1 MYLST
6 ATSTFFN
13 YYTPEETV
21 DLLKEAG
28 FTALDFSFFKENTYV
43 EGLEDKF
50 LSLRRYAEDKG
61 MVFNQAHAPFASSC
75 GVPERDEAIFQ
86 NIVRSMK
93 YASLLGVPR
102 IVVHPVQ
109 HLVYADPG
117 VPEKLFELNVDFYT
131 RLKPYCE
138 EYGIRVALENMW
150 QDKYLVGRGESNILH
165 STCSRPEEFNRY
177 LDALDPGW
185 FTACLDL
192 GHAMLVHEDVGDFI
206 RALGHDRLTALHVHD
221 TNGKSDLHTIP
232 YYGGMGYWDRITKAL
247 ADIDYTGDWTYEA
260 GSFLAPLPKELYPAG
275 AKYMAEIGRF
285 EMSRIKG

>member
-6 ATSTFFN
+6 AIGTFFN

-28 FTALDFSFFKENTYV
+28 FTALDFSFFKESTYA
-43 EGLEDKF
+43 EGIEDKY

-102 IVVHPVQ
+102 IVVHPMQ
-109 HLVYADPG
+109 HLTYADPG
-117 VPEKLFELNVDFYT
+117 VPEKLFELNVEFYN
-131 RLKPYCE
+131 RLKPYCK

-150 QDKYLVGRGESNILH
+150 QCKQLIGRGEMHIQH
-165 STCSRPEEFNRY
+165 STCSRPKEFIRY
-177 LDALDPGW
+177 LDALDSKW

-221 TNGKSDLHTIP
+221 TNGASDLHTLP
-232 YYGGMGYWDRITKAL
+232 YYGGAGYWDRITKAL
-247 ADIDYTGDWTYEA
+247 ADIDYTGDWTFEA
-260 GSFLAPLPKELYPAG
+260 GNFLAPLPKELYPAAAG
-275 AKYMAEIGRF
+275 FMAEVGRF
-285 EMSRIKG
+285 EMSCIKK